1 MKASLEIINLKIPK
15 KEINKFASD
24 WNSLPRKLL
33 PSQNKVMNHLV
44 EQIKDKVENDERPNA
59 GATPWKGHVYT
70 GSLRDSVYQKSQVY
84 GNVIST
90 AVGYG
95 VDYGMHLEPQTEVT
109 KELIKSLSIPPRPES
124 EQDLYQWAYDMVTRR
139 TTGKKIYGAA
149 AMSKARRWAKM
160 LKAKIER
167 EGQQG
172 YPIIIPLA
180 EELFQGGQ
188 EGMPYAEQIFE
199 EIQSLMGMTGKEEVP
214 F

>member
-1 MKASLEIINLKIPK
+1 MKASLEIIDLKIPK
-15 KEINKFASD
+15 KEINKFVSD

-33 PSQNKVMNHLV
+33 PNQNKVMNHLV
-44 EQIKDKVENDERPNA
+44 ERIKDEVENDERPNA
-59 GATPWKGHVYT
+59 GKTPWKGHVYT
-70 GSLRDSVYQKSQVY
+70 GSLKDSVYQKSQVY
-84 GNVIST
+84 GQVIST

-95 VDYGMHLEPQTEVT
+95 VQYGMHLEPQTEVT
-109 KELIKSLSIPPRPES
+109 KNLIKSLSIPPRSES

-149 AMSKARRWAKM
+149 AVSKARRWAKM

-167 EGQQG
+167 EGQEG